1 MPANVVTVEALQ
13 ERLSANP
20 FNAWMGLEIQ
30 SLTEEELVVSLKW
43 REEMVSNPKAK
54 YTHGGILGALVDTV
68 ADFMIAAKV
77 GMPVPTVDMRVD
89 YHRAAMRGDLK
100 CVARVV
106 KLGGTNSVAEAYVY
120 DGDEKLIASGRG
132 TYFTAAA
139 KPKE

>member
-54 YTHGGILGALVDTV
+54 YTHGGFWALWSTQSP
-68 ADFMIAAKV
+68 I
-77 GMPVPTVDMRVD
+77 
-89 YHRAAMRGDLK
+89 
-100 CVARVV
+100 
-106 KLGGTNSVAEAYVY
+106 S
-120 DGDEKLIASGRG
+120 
-132 TYFTAAA
+132 
-139 KPKE
+139 